1 MASKTACLSRKG
13 YIAFGHQNIQEE
25 RSGHH
30 LVGYKAMNQN
40 TISPAA
46 HEMKLHHASSRRA
59 IEGKHKRVSI
69 AHRTGVRNACDSH
82 TRE

>member
-13 YIAFGHQNIQEE
+13 YIAFEHQNIQEE

-30 LVGYKAMNQN
+30 LVGYKAMDQN
-40 TISPAA
+40 TISPA
-46 HEMKLHHASSRRA
+46 EMKLHHASSRRA

-69 AHRTGVRNACDSH
+69 AHRIGVRNACDSH

>member
-30 LVGYKAMNQN
+30 LVGYKAMDQN
-40 TISPAA
+40 TISPA
-46 HEMKLHHASSRRA
+46 EMKLHHASSRRA
-59 IEGKHKRVSI
+59 IEGKHKRASPCVCREPSEVSGR
-69 AHRTGVRNACDSH
+69 H
-82 TRE
+82 EKEM